1 MTKKSTMTSITIGTV
16 TTYHGTE
23 HPYLRGHR
31 VRIVAVLKA
40 DGAYLKDDLD
50 IAAAGGVTAADRIEV
65 QPWLPEEKRFSFV
78 TSDPK
83 AADLACFAQKT
94 N

>member
-1 MTKKSTMTSITIGTV
+1 MTKTSTKTPMTIGR
-16 TTYHGTE
+16 TTRYHGTE
-23 HPYLRGHR
+23 HSYLRGHR

-50 IAAAGGVTAADRIEV
+50 IAAAGGVTAADRVEV
-65 QPWLPEEKRFSFV
+65 QPWLPKEKRFSFV

-83 AADLACFAQKT
+83 AADLACFGRFVC
-94 N
+94 